1 LLTQPVAVVAV
12 GVVVIGLV
20 AGTVDPHPRAIP
32 EDPMTVEVVVIAAAI
47 GVATVVAAIAIGIP
61 AAVAAKVAAG
71 TGSGAIE
78 VAGGV

>member
-1 LLTQPVAVVAV
+1 
-12 GVVVIGLV
+12 
-20 AGTVDPHPRAIP
+20 
-32 EDPMTVEVVVIAAAI
+32 MTVEVVVIAAAI

-61 AAVAAKVAAG
+61 ATITAIVAAC